1 MTCIEIEDYDGNT
14 IGAILINKD
23 IDIADILS
31 IEGFDIAD
39 NDMDDIFDTED
50 NKIRIQQDHLR

>member
-14 IGAILINKD
+14 IGAILIDKD
-23 IDIADILS
+23 IKIADILS

-39 NDMDDIFDTED
+39 KDVDDIFNTDGY
-50 NKIRIQQDHLR
+50 KIRIQQDHFR

>member
-14 IGAILINKD
+14 IGAILIDKD

-31 IEGFDIAD
+31 IKGFDIAD
-39 NDMDDIFDTED
+39 MDIDDIFDTD
-50 NKIRIQQDHLR
+50 DYKIRIQQDHFR

>member
-14 IGAILINKD
+14 IGAILIDKD

-31 IEGFDIAD
+31 TKGFDIAD
-39 NDMDDIFDTED
+39 DDTDNIFDTDD
-50 NKIRIQQDHLR
+50 NKIRIQQDHFR